1 MLFVKYF
8 KFLRNIELPQRG
20 AAVKNRKAHAEGIF
34 GYRKRGASGS
44 NPRFVYKKKSG
55 TLLHSGLHFGCPTG
69 KDCETRPVGDSVSNL
84 WRSGQKSQGL
94 CRRDFWAPQ
103 EGSFGYKKIRNTFA
117 FRITFWLPHEDSNP
131 DKQSQSL
138 PCYRY
143 TIGQYLTCFTI
154 IFIFCPFVNRKFKIF
169 QNFLQLSTKVF
180 LCIIILM

>member
-1 MLFVKYF
+1 MPKG
-8 KFLRNIELPQRG
+8 FLGTARGELR
-20 AAVKNRKAHAEGIF
+20 VRIRDLGI
-34 GYRKRGASGS
+34 
-44 NPRFVYKKKSG
+44 
-55 TLLHSGLHFGCPTG
+55 
-69 KDCETRPVGDSVSNL
+69 
-84 WRSGQKSQGL
+84 
-94 CRRDFWAPQ
+94 
-103 EGSFGYKKIRNTFA
+103 KKIRNAFAFRITFWLPHGQRLRNAPCGRFSEQSLAPRSKIARRMPKGFLGTARGELRVRIRDLGIKKIRNAFA